1 MDNNDYMQRVRER
14 FYKQVK
20 ETNWGIAEEQVYKV
34 RGRKAKPRVLA
45 EQILRSRKEYKQVQ
59 PTKFFNLFSFT
70 NNSLK
75 NGLSVKASPCLL
87 SNT

>member
-1 MDNNDYMQRVRER
+1 MMEDNYMQRVRER

-20 ETNWGIAEEQVYKV
+20 ETNWGVTEERVCKP

-59 PTKFFNLFSFT
+59 PTKFFNF
-70 NNSLK
+70 N
-75 NGLSVKASPCLL
+75 
-87 SNT
+87 

>member
-1 MDNNDYMQRVRER
+1 MMEDNYMQRVRER

-20 ETNWGIAEEQVYKV
+20 ETNWGITEERVCKP

-59 PTKFFNLFSFT
+59 PTKFFNF
-70 NNSLK
+70 N
-75 NGLSVKASPCLL
+75 
-87 SNT
+87 

>member
-1 MDNNDYMQRVRER
+1 MEDNYMQRVRER

-20 ETNWGIAEEQVYKV
+20 ETNWGITEERVCKP

-59 PTKFFNLFSFT
+59 PTKFFNF
-70 NNSLK
+70 N
-75 NGLSVKASPCLL
+75 
-87 SNT
+87 